1 MELLFLG
8 TSAGAPSISRNV
20 QSCALRLESG
30 EYVVVDCGEGT
41 QQQLLKASAKSYGAN
56 RFRPSRTNVILVT
69 HLHGDHSFGLP
80 GLIVYLDNAA
90 TEKAPPLQIVGPV
103 GVAAFL
109 RTALILSR
117 TELKRGYRVTE
128 LATPAPT
135 GGGAYEGAALCTTAP
150 PVLHPDE
157 RAVSEVLAP
166 NDDGMFALELLTGC
180 SLTAAP
186 LAHGSIACVGYR
198 FQEADAPG
206 SIDAQRAAAE
216 AERAGDD
223 ARRICRAL
231 RECSLNGAA
240 RLALADGSELN
251 VADGFV
257 GAVTRRG
264 RVVVVLGDCCHPG
277 GVCSDATLRLAADA
291 DVLVHE
297 ATLDDS
303 FAALALERGHSTP
316 SDAARVAARARVS
329 HLVLW
334 HFSPR
339 YKSTGISCRA
349 TRTTNDEAFRTT
361 FTDAV
366 RAHFGGALTLASDF
380 DRVSV
385 PREKKVLPPAPPPE

>member
-8 TSAGAPSISRNV
+8 TSAGAPSASRNV
-20 QSCALRLESG
+20 QSCAVRLESG

-41 QQQLLKASAKSYGAN
+41 QQQLLKASRAKS
-56 RFRPSRTNVILVT
+56 FRPSRTNLILVT

-80 GLIVYLDNAA
+80 GLVVYLDNAA
-90 TEKAPPLQIVGPV
+90 TEKAPPLHIVGPV

-339 YKSTGISCRA
+339 YR
-349 TRTTNDEAFRTT
+349 NDDAFRAT

-366 RAHFGGALTLASDF
+366 RAHFGGALTLACDF
-380 DRVSV
+380 DRVAV
-385 PREKKVLPPAPPPE
+385 PREPKVLPPAPPPE

>member
-8 TSAGAPSISRNV
+8 TSAGAPSATRNV

-30 EYVVVDCGEGT
+30 EYVVVDGGEGT
-41 QQQLLKASAKSYGAN
+41 QQQLLKASSDRSGH
-56 RFRPSRTNVILVT
+56 RFRPSRTNIILVT

-80 GLIVYLDNAA
+80 GLVVYLDNAA
-90 TEKAPPLQIVGPV
+90 TEKAPPLHIVGPV

-157 RAVSEVLAP
+157 RAVSEVLAL

-240 RLALADGSELN
+240 RLRLADGSELA

-277 GVCSDATLRLAADA
+277 GACDAATLRLAADA

-297 ATLDDS
+297 ATLDDA

-316 SDAARVAARARVS
+316 SDAARVAARAGVS

-339 YKSTGISCRA
+339 YR
-349 TRTTNDEAFRTT
+349 NDDAFRAT

-380 DRVSV
+380 DRVAV
-385 PREKKVLPPAPPPE
+385 PREKKVLPPAAPPP

>member
-1 MELLFLG
+1 MVEKAR
-8 TSAGAPSISRNV
+8 SSNCSRPHR
-20 QSCALRLESG
+20 ASG
-30 EYVVVDCGEGT
+30 
-41 QQQLLKASAKSYGAN
+41 
-56 RFRPSRTNVILVT
+56 PSRTNLILVT

-90 TEKAPPLQIVGPV
+90 TEKAPPLHIVGPV

-128 LATPAPT
+128 LAASGGT
-135 GGGAYEGAALCTTAP
+135 GPYEEAALG
-150 PVLHPDE
+150 VSVEGLHPDE
-157 RAVSEVLAP
+157 RVGETLAP
-166 NDDGMFALELLTGC
+166 DSDGMFALDVLPNGYA
-180 SLTAAP
+180 LTAAP

-206 SIDAQRAAAE
+206 SIDARRAAAE

-240 RLALADGSELN
+240 RLRLADGSELA

-277 GVCSDATLRLAADA
+277 GACDAATLRLAADA

-297 ATLDDS
+297 ATLDDA

-316 SDAARVAARARVS
+316 SDAARVAARAGVS

-339 YKSTGISCRA
+339 YR
-349 TRTTNDEAFRTT
+349 NDDAFRAT

-380 DRVSV
+380 DRVAV
-385 PREKKVLPPAPPPE
+385 PREKKVLPPAAPPP

>member
-8 TSAGAPSISRNV
+8 TSAGAPSASRNV

-41 QQQLLKASAKSYGAN
+41 QQQLLKASAKSYGTN
-56 RFRPSRTNVILVT
+56 RFRPSRTNIILVT
-69 HLHGDHSFGLP
+69 HLHGDHAFGLP
-80 GLIVYLDNAA
+80 GLVVYLDNAA
-90 TEKAPPLQIVGPV
+90 TEKAPPLQVVGPA

-117 TELKRGYRVTE
+117 TELKRSYRVTE
-128 LATPAPT
+128 LAASGGT
-135 GGGAYEGAALCTTAP
+135 GPYEEAALG
-150 PVLHPDE
+150 VSVEGLHPDE
-157 RAVSEVLAP
+157 RVGETLAP
-166 NDDGMFALELLTGC
+166 DSDGMFALDLLTGHA
-180 SLTAAP
+180 LTAAP

-198 FQEADAPG
+198 VQEADAPG
-206 SIDAQRAAAE
+206 SIDARRAAAE

-231 RECSLNGAA
+231 RECSLNNTE
-240 RLALADGSELN
+240 RLTLADGSELN

-264 RVVVVLGDCCHPG
+264 RAVVVLGDCCHAG
-277 GVCSDATLRLAADA
+277 GVCSDATRRLVEDA

-297 ATLDDS
+297 ATLDDA

-316 SDAARVAARARVS
+316 ADAARVAARAGAS

-339 YKSTGISCRA
+339 YRNDDAFRA
-349 TRTTNDEAFRTT
+349 T
-361 FTDAV
+361 FTAAV
-366 RAHFGGALTLASDF
+366 EAHFGGALTLASDF
-380 DRVSV
+380 DRVAV
-385 PREKKVLPPAPPPE
+385 PRRGAKEPPPSPPAPPPE

>member
-8 TSAGAPSISRNV
+8 TSAGAPSATRNV

-30 EYVVVDCGEGT
+30 EYVVVDGGEGT
-41 QQQLLKASAKSYGAN
+41 QQQLLKASRAKS
-56 RFRPSRTNVILVT
+56 FRPSRTNLILVT

-80 GLIVYLDNAA
+80 GLVVYLDNAA
-90 TEKAPPLQIVGPV
+90 TEKAPPLHIVGPV

-157 RAVSEVLAP
+157 RAVSEVLAL

-231 RECSLNGAA
+231 RECSLNGAE
-240 RLALADGSELN
+240 RLRLADGSELA

-277 GVCSDATLRLAADA
+277 GACDAATLRLAADA

-297 ATLDDS
+297 ATLDDA

-316 SDAARVAARARVS
+316 SDAARVAARAGVS

-339 YKSTGISCRA
+339 YR
-349 TRTTNDEAFRTT
+349 NDDAFRAT

-380 DRVSV
+380 DRVAV
-385 PREKKVLPPAPPPE
+385 PREKKVLPPAAPPP

>member
-8 TSAGAPSISRNV
+8 TSAGAPSASRNV
-20 QSCALRLESG
+20 QSCAVRLESG

-41 QQQLLKASAKSYGAN
+41 QQQLLKASRAKS
-56 RFRPSRTNVILVT
+56 FRPSRTNVILVT

-80 GLIVYLDNAA
+80 GLVVYLDNAA
-90 TEKAPPLQIVGPV
+90 TEKAPPLEVVGPV
-103 GVAAFL
+103 GLAAFL

-128 LATPAPT
+128 LAASGGT
-135 GGGAYEGAALCTTAP
+135 GPYEEAALG
-150 PVLHPDE
+150 VSVEGLHPDE
-157 RAVSEVLAP
+157 RVGETLAP
-166 NDDGMFALELLTGC
+166 DSDGMFALDVLPNGYA
-180 SLTAAP
+180 LTAAP

-198 FQEADAPG
+198 VQEADAPG
-206 SIDAQRAAAE
+206 SIDARRAAVE

-231 RECSLNGAA
+231 RECSLNNTE
-240 RLALADGSELN
+240 RLRLADGSELN

-264 RVVVVLGDCCHPG
+264 RAVVVLGDCCHAG
-277 GVCSDATLRLAADA
+277 GVCSDATRRLVEDA

-297 ATLDDS
+297 ATLDDA

-316 SDAARVAARARVS
+316 SDAARVAARAGAS

-339 YKSTGISCRA
+339 YK
-349 TRTTNDEAFRTT
+349 NDDAFRTT

-385 PREKKVLPPAPPPE
+385 PREPKVLPPAAPPP

>member
-8 TSAGAPSISRNV
+8 TSAGAPSASRNV
-20 QSCALRLESG
+20 QSCAVRLESG

-41 QQQLLKASAKSYGAN
+41 QQQLLKASRAKS
-56 RFRPSRTNVILVT
+56 FRPSRTNVILVT

-231 RECSLNGAA
+231 RECSLNNTE
-240 RLALADGSELN
+240 RLTLADGSELS

-264 RVVVVLGDCCHPG
+264 RAVVVLGDCCHAG
-277 GVCSDATLRLAADA
+277 GVCSDATRRLVEDA

-297 ATLDDS
+297 ATLDDA

-316 SDAARVAARARVS
+316 ADAARVAARAGTS

-339 YKSTGISCRA
+339 YR
-349 TRTTNDEAFRTT
+349 NDDAFRTT

-380 DRVSV
+380 DRVAV
-385 PREKKVLPPAPPPE
+385 PREPKVLPPAPPPE

>member
-8 TSAGAPSISRNV
+8 TSAGAPSASRNV
-20 QSCALRLESG
+20 QSCAVRLESG

-41 QQQLLKASAKSYGAN
+41 QQQLLKASRAKS
-56 RFRPSRTNVILVT
+56 FRPSRTNLILVT

-80 GLIVYLDNAA
+80 GLVVYLDNAA

-231 RECSLNGAA
+231 RECSLNNTE
-240 RLALADGSELN
+240 RLTLADGSELS

-264 RVVVVLGDCCHPG
+264 RAVVVLGDCCHAG
-277 GVCSDATLRLAADA
+277 GVCSDATRRLVEDA

-297 ATLDDS
+297 ATLDDA

-316 SDAARVAARARVS
+316 ADAARVAARAGTS

-339 YKSTGISCRA
+339 YR
-349 TRTTNDEAFRTT
+349 NDDAFRTT

-366 RAHFGGALTLASDF
+366 RAHFGGALTLALDF
-380 DRVSV
+380 DRVAV
-385 PREKKVLPPAPPPE
+385 PREKKVLPPAAPPP

>member
-8 TSAGAPSISRNV
+8 TSAGAPSASRNV
-20 QSCALRLESG
+20 QSCAVRLESG

-41 QQQLLKASAKSYGAN
+41 QQQLLKASRAKS
-56 RFRPSRTNVILVT
+56 FRPSRTNLILVT

-80 GLIVYLDNAA
+80 GLVVYLDNAA

-166 NDDGMFALELLTGC
+166 NDDGMFALDLLTGHA
-180 SLTAAP
+180 LTAAP

-198 FQEADAPG
+198 LQEADAPG
-206 SIDAQRAAAE
+206 SIDARRAAAE

-339 YKSTGISCRA
+339 YR
-349 TRTTNDEAFRTT
+349 NDDAFRAT

-380 DRVSV
+380 DRVAV
-385 PREKKVLPPAPPPE
+385 PREKKELPPAPPPE

>member
-8 TSAGAPSISRNV
+8 TSAGAPSATRNV

-30 EYVVVDCGEGT
+30 EYVVVDGGEGT
-41 QQQLLKASAKSYGAN
+41 QQQLLKASSDRSGH
-56 RFRPSRTNVILVT
+56 RFRPSRTNIILVT

-90 TEKAPPLQIVGPV
+90 TEKAPPLHIVGPV

-157 RAVSEVLAP
+157 RAVSEVLAL
-166 NDDGMFALELLTGC
+166 NDDGMFALELLTGYA
-180 SLTAAP
+180 LTAAP

-198 FQEADAPG
+198 IQEADAPG
-206 SIDAQRAAAE
+206 SIDARRAAAE

-231 RECSLNGAA
+231 RECSLNGAE
-240 RLALADGSELN
+240 RLRLADGSELA

-277 GVCSDATLRLAADA
+277 GACDAATLRLAADA

-297 ATLDDS
+297 ATLDDA

-316 SDAARVAARARVS
+316 SDAARVAARAGVS

-339 YKSTGISCRA
+339 YR
-349 TRTTNDEAFRTT
+349 NDDAFRAT

-380 DRVSV
+380 DRVAV
-385 PREKKVLPPAPPPE
+385 PREKKVLPPAAPPP

>member
-1 MELLFLG
+1 M
-8 TSAGAPSISRNV
+8 
-20 QSCALRLESG
+20 RLESG

-41 QQQLLKASAKSYGAN
+41 QQQLLKASRAKS
-56 RFRPSRTNVILVT
+56 FRPSRTNVILVT

-198 FQEADAPG
+198 FQ
-206 SIDAQRAAAE
+206 
-216 AERAGDD
+216 
-223 ARRICRAL
+223 
-231 RECSLNGAA
+231 
-240 RLALADGSELN
+240 
-251 VADGFV
+251 
-257 GAVTRRG
+257 
-264 RVVVVLGDCCHPG
+264 
-277 GVCSDATLRLAADA
+277 
-291 DVLVHE
+291 
-297 ATLDDS
+297 
-303 FAALALERGHSTP
+303 
-316 SDAARVAARARVS
+316 
-329 HLVLW
+329 
-334 HFSPR
+334 
-339 YKSTGISCRA
+339 
-349 TRTTNDEAFRTT
+349 
-361 FTDAV
+361 
-366 RAHFGGALTLASDF
+366 
-380 DRVSV
+380 
-385 PREKKVLPPAPPPE
+385 

>member
-8 TSAGAPSISRNV
+8 TSAGAPSASRNV
-20 QSCALRLESG
+20 QSCAVRLESG

-41 QQQLLKASAKSYGAN
+41 QQQLLKASRAKS
-56 RFRPSRTNVILVT
+56 FRPSRTNVILVT

-80 GLIVYLDNAA
+80 GLVVYLDNAA
-90 TEKAPPLQIVGPV
+90 TENAPPLHIVGPV

-157 RAVSEVLAP
+157 RAVSEVLAL

-240 RLALADGSELN
+240 RLRLADGSELA

-277 GVCSDATLRLAADA
+277 GACDAATLRLAADA

-297 ATLDDS
+297 ATLDDA

-316 SDAARVAARARVS
+316 SDAARVAARAGVS

-339 YKSTGISCRA
+339 YR
-349 TRTTNDEAFRTT
+349 NDDAFRAT

-380 DRVSV
+380 DRVAV
-385 PREKKVLPPAPPPE
+385 PREKKVLPPAAPPP

>member
-8 TSAGAPSISRNV
+8 TSAGAPSASRNV

-41 QQQLLKASAKSYGAN
+41 QQQLLKASRAKS
-56 RFRPSRTNVILVT
+56 FRPSRTKLILVT

-80 GLIVYLDNAA
+80 GLVVYLDNAA
-90 TEKAPPLQIVGPV
+90 TKKAPPLQIVGPV

-157 RAVSEVLAP
+157 RAVSEVLAL

-231 RECSLNGAA
+231 RECSLNGAE
-240 RLALADGSELN
+240 RLRLADGSELA

-277 GVCSDATLRLAADA
+277 GACDAATLRLAADA

-297 ATLDDS
+297 ATLDDA

-316 SDAARVAARARVS
+316 SDAARVAARAGVS

-339 YKSTGISCRA
+339 YR
-349 TRTTNDEAFRTT
+349 NDDAFRAT

-380 DRVSV
+380 DRVAV
-385 PREKKVLPPAPPPE
+385 PREKKVLPPAAPPP

>member
-8 TSAGAPSISRNV
+8 TSAGAPSATRNV

-30 EYVVVDCGEGT
+30 EYVVVDGGEGT
-41 QQQLLKASAKSYGAN
+41 QQQLLKASRAKS
-56 RFRPSRTNVILVT
+56 FRPSRTNLILVT

-80 GLIVYLDNAA
+80 GLVVYLDNAA
-90 TEKAPPLQIVGPV
+90 TKKAPPLQIVGPV

-157 RAVSEVLAP
+157 RAVSEVLAL

-231 RECSLNGAA
+231 REFSLNGAA
-240 RLALADGSELN
+240 RLRLADGSELA

-277 GVCSDATLRLAADA
+277 GACDAATLRLAADA

-297 ATLDDS
+297 ATLDDA

-316 SDAARVAARARVS
+316 SDAARVAARAGVS

-339 YKSTGISCRA
+339 YR
-349 TRTTNDEAFRTT
+349 NDDAFRAT

-380 DRVSV
+380 DRVAV
-385 PREKKVLPPAPPPE
+385 PREKKVLPPAAPPP

>member
-8 TSAGAPSISRNV
+8 TSAGAPSASRNV

-41 QQQLLKASAKSYGAN
+41 QQQLLKASRAKS
-56 RFRPSRTNVILVT
+56 FRPSRTNLILVT

-80 GLIVYLDNAA
+80 GLVVYLDNAA
-90 TEKAPPLQIVGPV
+90 TEKAPPLHIVGPV

-231 RECSLNGAA
+231 RECSLNNTE
-240 RLALADGSELN
+240 RLTLADGSELS

-264 RVVVVLGDCCHPG
+264 RAVVVLGDCCHAG
-277 GVCSDATLRLAADA
+277 GVCSDATRRLVEDA

-297 ATLDDS
+297 ATLDDA

-316 SDAARVAARARVS
+316 SDAARVAARAGAS

-339 YKSTGISCRA
+339 YR
-349 TRTTNDEAFRTT
+349 NDDAFRAT

-380 DRVSV
+380 DRVAV
-385 PREKKVLPPAPPPE
+385 PREKKVLPPAAPPP

>member
-8 TSAGAPSISRNV
+8 TSAGAPSATRNV

-41 QQQLLKASAKSYGAN
+41 QQQLLKASRAKS
-56 RFRPSRTNVILVT
+56 FRPSRTNLILVT

-80 GLIVYLDNAA
+80 GLVVYLDNAA
-90 TEKAPPLQIVGPV
+90 TEKAPPLHIVGPV

-157 RAVSEVLAP
+157 RAVSEVLAL

-240 RLALADGSELN
+240 RLRLADGSELA

-277 GVCSDATLRLAADA
+277 GACDAATLRLAADA

-297 ATLDDS
+297 ATLDDA

-316 SDAARVAARARVS
+316 SDAARVAARAGVS

-339 YKSTGISCRA
+339 YR
-349 TRTTNDEAFRTT
+349 NDDAFRAT

-380 DRVSV
+380 DRVAV
-385 PREKKVLPPAPPPE
+385 PREKKVLPPAAPPP

>member
-8 TSAGAPSISRNV
+8 TSAGAPSASRNV
-20 QSCALRLESG
+20 QSCAVRLESG

-41 QQQLLKASAKSYGAN
+41 QQQLLKASRAKS
-56 RFRPSRTNVILVT
+56 FRPSRTNLILVT

-80 GLIVYLDNAA
+80 GLVVYLDNAA
-90 TEKAPPLQIVGPV
+90 TKKAPPLQIVGPV

-206 SIDAQRAAAE
+206 PIDAQRAAAE

-231 RECSLNGAA
+231 RECSLNGAE
-240 RLALADGSELN
+240 RLRLADGSELA

-277 GVCSDATLRLAADA
+277 GACDAATLRLAADA

-297 ATLDDS
+297 ATLDDA

-316 SDAARVAARARVS
+316 SDAARVAARAGVS

-339 YKSTGISCRA
+339 YR
-349 TRTTNDEAFRTT
+349 NDDAFRAT

-380 DRVSV
+380 DRVAV
-385 PREKKVLPPAPPPE
+385 PREKKVLPPAAPPP

>member
-8 TSAGAPSISRNV
+8 TSAGAPSASRNV

-30 EYVVVDCGEGT
+30 EYVVVDGGEGT
-41 QQQLLKASAKSYGAN
+41 QQQLLKASSDRSGH
-56 RFRPSRTNVILVT
+56 RFRPSRTNIILVT

-90 TEKAPPLQIVGPV
+90 TEKAPPLHIVGPV

-231 RECSLNGAA
+231 RECSLNGAE
-240 RLALADGSELN
+240 RLRLADGSELA

-277 GVCSDATLRLAADA
+277 GACDAATLRLAADA

-297 ATLDDS
+297 ATLDDA

-316 SDAARVAARARVS
+316 SDAARVAARAGVS

-339 YKSTGISCRA
+339 YR
-349 TRTTNDEAFRTT
+349 NDDAFRAT

-380 DRVSV
+380 DRVAV
-385 PREKKVLPPAPPPE
+385 PREKKVLPPAAPPP

>member
-8 TSAGAPSISRNV
+8 TSAGAPSATRNV

-30 EYVVVDCGEGT
+30 EYVVVDGGEGT
-41 QQQLLKASAKSYGAN
+41 QQQLLKASSDRSGH
-56 RFRPSRTNVILVT
+56 RFRPSRTNIILVT

-80 GLIVYLDNAA
+80 GLVVYLDNAA
-90 TEKAPPLQIVGPV
+90 TEKAPPLHIVGPV

-135 GGGAYEGAALCTTAP
+135 GGGAYEGAALCATAP

-157 RAVSEVLAP
+157 RAVSEVLAL

-198 FQEADAPG
+198 IQEADAPG
-206 SIDAQRAAAE
+206 SIDARRAAAE

-240 RLALADGSELN
+240 RLRLADGSELA

-277 GVCSDATLRLAADA
+277 GACDAATLRLAADA

-297 ATLDDS
+297 ATLDDA

-316 SDAARVAARARVS
+316 SDAARVAARAGVS

-339 YKSTGISCRA
+339 YR
-349 TRTTNDEAFRTT
+349 NDDAFRAT

-380 DRVSV
+380 DRVAV
-385 PREKKVLPPAPPPE
+385 PREKKVLPPAAPPP

>member
-8 TSAGAPSISRNV
+8 TSAGAPSASRNV
-20 QSCALRLESG
+20 QSCAVRLESG

-41 QQQLLKASAKSYGAN
+41 QQQLLKASRAKS
-56 RFRPSRTNVILVT
+56 FRPSRTNLILVT

-80 GLIVYLDNAA
+80 GLVVYLDNAA
-90 TEKAPPLQIVGPV
+90 TKKAPPLQIVGPV

-186 LAHGSIACVGYR
+186 LTHGSIACVGYR
-198 FQEADAPG
+198 LQEADAPG
-206 SIDAQRAAAE
+206 SIDARRAAAE

-231 RECSLNGAA
+231 RECSLNNTE
-240 RLALADGSELN
+240 RLTLADGSELS

-264 RVVVVLGDCCHPG
+264 RAVVVLGDCCHAG
-277 GVCSDATLRLAADA
+277 GVCSDATRRLVEDA

-297 ATLDDS
+297 ATLDDA

-316 SDAARVAARARVS
+316 SDAARVAARAGAS

-339 YKSTGISCRA
+339 YRNDDAFRA
-349 TRTTNDEAFRTT
+349 T
-361 FTDAV
+361 FTAAV
-366 RAHFGGALTLASDF
+366 EAHFGGALTLASDF
-380 DRVSV
+380 DRVEV
-385 PREKKVLPPAPPPE
+385 PREKKVLPPAAPPP

>member
-8 TSAGAPSISRNV
+8 TSAGAPSASRNV
-20 QSCALRLESG
+20 QSCAVRLESG

-41 QQQLLKASAKSYGAN
+41 QQQLLKASRAKS
-56 RFRPSRTNVILVT
+56 FRPSRTNLILVT

-206 SIDAQRAAAE
+206 SIDARRAAAE

-231 RECSLNGAA
+231 RECSLNNTE
-240 RLALADGSELN
+240 RLTLADGSELS

-264 RVVVVLGDCCHPG
+264 RAVVVLGDCCHAG
-277 GVCSDATLRLAADA
+277 GVCSDATRRLVEDA

-297 ATLDDS
+297 ATLDDA

-316 SDAARVAARARVS
+316 ADAARVAARAGTS

-339 YKSTGISCRA
+339 YR
-349 TRTTNDEAFRTT
+349 NDDAFRTT

-366 RAHFGGALTLASDF
+366 RAHFGGALTLALDF
-380 DRVSV
+380 DRVAV
-385 PREKKVLPPAPPPE
+385 PREKKVLPPAAPPP

>member
-8 TSAGAPSISRNV
+8 TSAGAPSASRNV
-20 QSCALRLESG
+20 QSCAVRLESG

-41 QQQLLKASAKSYGAN
+41 QQQLLKASRAKS
-56 RFRPSRTNVILVT
+56 FRPSRTNLILVT

-80 GLIVYLDNAA
+80 GLVVYLDNAA
-90 TEKAPPLQIVGPV
+90 TKKAPPLHIVGPV

-277 GVCSDATLRLAADA
+277 GICSDATLRLAADA

-297 ATLDDS
+297 ATLDDA

-316 SDAARVAARARVS
+316 SDAARVAARAGAS

-339 YKSTGISCRA
+339 YR
-349 TRTTNDEAFRTT
+349 NDDAFRAT

-366 RAHFGGALTLASDF
+366 REHFAGALTLASDF
-380 DRVSV
+380 DRVAV

>member
-8 TSAGAPSISRNV
+8 TSAGAPSASRNV

-30 EYVVVDCGEGT
+30 EYVVVDGGEGT
-41 QQQLLKASAKSYGAN
+41 QQQLLKASRAKS
-56 RFRPSRTNVILVT
+56 FRPSRTNLILVT

-80 GLIVYLDNAA
+80 GLVVYLDNAA
-90 TEKAPPLQIVGPV
+90 TEKAPPLHIVGPV

-231 RECSLNGAA
+231 RECSLNGAE
-240 RLALADGSELN
+240 RLRLADGSELN

-277 GVCSDATLRLAADA
+277 GACDAATLRLAAGA

-297 ATLDDS
+297 ATLDDA

-316 SDAARVAARARVS
+316 SDAARVAARAGAS

-339 YKSTGISCRA
+339 YR
-349 TRTTNDEAFRTT
+349 NDDAFRAT

-380 DRVSV
+380 DRVAV
-385 PREKKVLPPAPPPE
+385 PREKKVLPPAAPPP

>member
-8 TSAGAPSISRNV
+8 TSAGAPSASRNV
-20 QSCALRLESG
+20 QSCAVRLESG

-41 QQQLLKASAKSYGAN
+41 QQQLLKASRAKS
-56 RFRPSRTNVILVT
+56 FRPSRTNLILVT

-80 GLIVYLDNAA
+80 GLVVYLDNAA
-90 TEKAPPLQIVGPV
+90 TKKAPPLQIVGPV

-166 NDDGMFALELLTGC
+166 NDDGMFALDLLTGHA
-180 SLTAAP
+180 LTAAP

-198 FQEADAPG
+198 VQEADAPG
-206 SIDAQRAAAE
+206 SIDARRAAAE

-231 RECSLNGAA
+231 RECSLNNTE
-240 RLALADGSELN
+240 RLTLADGSELS

-264 RVVVVLGDCCHPG
+264 RAVVVLGDCCHAG
-277 GVCSDATLRLAADA
+277 GVCSDATRRLVEDA

-297 ATLDDS
+297 ATLDDA

-316 SDAARVAARARVS
+316 ADAARVAARAGAS

-339 YKSTGISCRA
+339 YRNDDAFRA
-349 TRTTNDEAFRTT
+349 T
-361 FTDAV
+361 FTAAV
-366 RAHFGGALTLASDF
+366 EAHFGGALTLASDF

-385 PREKKVLPPAPPPE
+385 PREKKVLPPAAPPP

>member
-8 TSAGAPSISRNV
+8 TSAGAPSASRNV
-20 QSCALRLESG
+20 QSCAVRLESG

-41 QQQLLKASAKSYGAN
+41 QQQLLKASRAKS
-56 RFRPSRTNVILVT
+56 FRPSRTNLILVT

-80 GLIVYLDNAA
+80 GLVVYLDNAA
-90 TEKAPPLQIVGPV
+90 TEKAPPLHIVGPV

-157 RAVSEVLAP
+157 RAVSEVLAL

-198 FQEADAPG
+198 VQEADAPG
-206 SIDAQRAAAE
+206 SIDARRAAAE

-264 RVVVVLGDCCHPG
+264 RAVVVLGDCCHAG
-277 GVCSDATLRLAADA
+277 GVCSDATRRLVEDA

-297 ATLDDS
+297 ATLDDA

-316 SDAARVAARARVS
+316 SDAARVAARAGVS

-339 YKSTGISCRA
+339 YR
-349 TRTTNDEAFRTT
+349 NDDAFRAT

-380 DRVSV
+380 DRVAV
-385 PREKKVLPPAPPPE
+385 PREKKVLPPAAPPP

>member
-8 TSAGAPSISRNV
+8 TSAGAPSASRNV
-20 QSCALRLESG
+20 QSCAVRLESG

-41 QQQLLKASAKSYGAN
+41 QQQLLKASRAKS
-56 RFRPSRTNVILVT
+56 FRPSRTNLILVT

-80 GLIVYLDNAA
+80 GLVVYLDNAA
-90 TEKAPPLQIVGPV
+90 TEKAPPLHIVGPV

-257 GAVTRRG
+257 GTVTRRG

-277 GVCSDATLRLAADA
+277 GVCSDATVRLAADA
-291 DVLVHE
+291 NVLVHE

-339 YKSTGISCRA
+339 YR
-349 TRTTNDEAFRTT
+349 NDDAFRAT

-385 PREKKVLPPAPPPE
+385 PREKKVLPPAAPPP

>member
-8 TSAGAPSISRNV
+8 TSAGAPSATRNV

-30 EYVVVDCGEGT
+30 EYVVVDGGEGT
-41 QQQLLKASAKSYGAN
+41 QQQLLKASSDRSGH
-56 RFRPSRTNVILVT
+56 RFRPSRTNIILVT

-231 RECSLNGAA
+231 RECSLNNTE
-240 RLALADGSELN
+240 RLRLADGSELN

-277 GVCSDATLRLAADA
+277 GACDAATLRLAADA

-297 ATLDDS
+297 ATLDDA

-316 SDAARVAARARVS
+316 SDAARVAARAGAS

-339 YKSTGISCRA
+339 YR
-349 TRTTNDEAFRTT
+349 NDDAFRAT

-380 DRVSV
+380 DRVAV
-385 PREKKVLPPAPPPE
+385 PREKKVLPPAAPPP

>member
-8 TSAGAPSISRNV
+8 TSAGAPSASRNV
-20 QSCALRLESG
+20 QSCAVRLESG

-41 QQQLLKASAKSYGAN
+41 QQQLLKASRAKS
-56 RFRPSRTNVILVT
+56 FRPSRTNLILVT

-80 GLIVYLDNAA
+80 GLVVYLDNAA

-198 FQEADAPG
+198 FQEANAPG

-339 YKSTGISCRA
+339 YRNDDAFRA
-349 TRTTNDEAFRTT
+349 T
-361 FTDAV
+361 FTAAV
-366 RAHFGGALTLASDF
+366 EAHFGGALTLASDF
-380 DRVSV
+380 DRVAV
-385 PREKKVLPPAPPPE
+385 PREKKVLPPAAPPP

>member
-8 TSAGAPSISRNV
+8 TSAGAPSASRNV

-41 QQQLLKASAKSYGAN
+41 QQQLLKASRAKS
-56 RFRPSRTNVILVT
+56 FRPSRTNLILVT

-90 TEKAPPLQIVGPV
+90 TEKAPPLHIVGPV

-157 RAVSEVLAP
+157 RAVSEVLAL

-240 RLALADGSELN
+240 RLRLADGSELA

-277 GVCSDATLRLAADA
+277 GACDAATLRLAADA

-297 ATLDDS
+297 ATLDDA

-316 SDAARVAARARVS
+316 SDAARVAARAGVS

-339 YKSTGISCRA
+339 YR
-349 TRTTNDEAFRTT
+349 NDDAFRAT

-380 DRVSV
+380 DRVAV
-385 PREKKVLPPAPPPE
+385 PREKKVLPPAAPPP

>member
-8 TSAGAPSISRNV
+8 TSAGAPSASRNV
-20 QSCALRLESG
+20 QSCAVRLESG

-41 QQQLLKASAKSYGAN
+41 QQQLLKASRAKS
-56 RFRPSRTNVILVT
+56 FRPSRTNLILVT

-80 GLIVYLDNAA
+80 GLVVYLDNAA
-90 TEKAPPLQIVGPV
+90 TKKAPPLQIVGPV

-206 SIDAQRAAAE
+206 SIDARRAAAE
-216 AERAGDD
+216 AERAGDA

-231 RECSLNGAA
+231 RECSLNNTE
-240 RLALADGSELN
+240 RLTLADGSELS

-264 RVVVVLGDCCHPG
+264 RAVVVLGDCCHAG
-277 GVCSDATLRLAADA
+277 GVCSDATRRLVEDA

-297 ATLDDS
+297 ATLDDA

-316 SDAARVAARARVS
+316 SDAARVAARAGAS

-339 YKSTGISCRA
+339 YRNAAAFRA
-349 TRTTNDEAFRTT
+349 T
-361 FTDAV
+361 FTAAV
-366 RAHFGGALTLASDF
+366 REHFGGALTLACDF
-380 DRVSV
+380 DRGAV
-385 PREKKVLPPAPPPE
+385 PREKKVLPPAAPPP

>member
-8 TSAGAPSISRNV
+8 TSAGAPSASRNV
-20 QSCALRLESG
+20 QSCAVRLESG

-41 QQQLLKASAKSYGAN
+41 QQQLLKASRAKS
-56 RFRPSRTNVILVT
+56 FRPSRTNLILVT

-80 GLIVYLDNAA
+80 GLVVYLDNAA
-90 TEKAPPLQIVGPV
+90 TKKAPPLQIVGPV

-264 RVVVVLGDCCHPG
+264 RAVVVLGDCCHAG
-277 GVCSDATLRLAADA
+277 GVCSDATRRLVEDA

-297 ATLDDS
+297 ATLDDA

-316 SDAARVAARARVS
+316 SDAARVAARAGAS

-339 YKSTGISCRA
+339 YRNDDAFRA
-349 TRTTNDEAFRTT
+349 T
-361 FTDAV
+361 FTAAV
-366 RAHFGGALTLASDF
+366 EAHFGGALTLASDF
-380 DRVSV
+380 DRVAV
-385 PREKKVLPPAPPPE
+385 PREKKVLPPAAPPPE

>member
-8 TSAGAPSISRNV
+8 TSAGAPSASRNV

-30 EYVVVDCGEGT
+30 EYVVVDGGEGT
-41 QQQLLKASAKSYGAN
+41 QQQLLKASSDRSGH
-56 RFRPSRTNVILVT
+56 RFRPSRTNLILVT

-80 GLIVYLDNAA
+80 GLVVYLDNAA
-90 TEKAPPLQIVGPV
+90 TEKAPPLHIVGPV

-206 SIDAQRAAAE
+206 SIDARRAAAE

-231 RECSLNGAA
+231 RECSLNNTE
-240 RLALADGSELN
+240 RLTLADGSELS

-264 RVVVVLGDCCHPG
+264 RAVVVLGDCCHAG
-277 GVCSDATLRLAADA
+277 GVCSDATRRLVEDA

-297 ATLDDS
+297 ATLDDA

-316 SDAARVAARARVS
+316 SDAARVAARAGAS

-339 YKSTGISCRA
+339 YRNDDAFRA
-349 TRTTNDEAFRTT
+349 T
-361 FTDAV
+361 FTAAV
-366 RAHFGGALTLASDF
+366 EAHFGGALTLASDF
-380 DRVSV
+380 DRVEV
-385 PREKKVLPPAPPPE
+385 PREKKVLPPAAPPP

>member
-8 TSAGAPSISRNV
+8 TSAGAPSASRNV

-30 EYVVVDCGEGT
+30 EYVVVDGGEGT
-41 QQQLLKASAKSYGAN
+41 QQQLLKASRAKS
-56 RFRPSRTNVILVT
+56 FRPSRTNLILVT

-80 GLIVYLDNAA
+80 GLVVYLDNAA
-90 TEKAPPLQIVGPV
+90 TEKAPPLHIVGPV

-157 RAVSEVLAP
+157 RAVSEVLAL

-240 RLALADGSELN
+240 RLRLADGSELA

-277 GVCSDATLRLAADA
+277 GACDAATLRLAADA

-297 ATLDDS
+297 ATLDDA

-316 SDAARVAARARVS
+316 SDAARVAARAGVS

-339 YKSTGISCRA
+339 YR
-349 TRTTNDEAFRTT
+349 NDDAFRAT

-380 DRVSV
+380 DRVAV
-385 PREKKVLPPAPPPE
+385 PREKKVLPPAAPPP

>member
-8 TSAGAPSISRNV
+8 TSAGAPSATRNV

-30 EYVVVDCGEGT
+30 EYVVVDGGEGT
-41 QQQLLKASAKSYGAN
+41 QQQLLKASSDRSGH
-56 RFRPSRTNVILVT
+56 RFRPSRTNIILVT

-90 TEKAPPLQIVGPV
+90 TEKAPPLHIVGPV

-135 GGGAYEGAALCTTAP
+135 GGGAYEGAALCATAP

-157 RAVSEVLAP
+157 RAVSEVLAL

-240 RLALADGSELN
+240 RLRLADGSELA

-277 GVCSDATLRLAADA
+277 GACDAATLRLAADA

-297 ATLDDS
+297 ATLDDA

-316 SDAARVAARARVS
+316 SDAARVAARAGVS

-339 YKSTGISCRA
+339 YR
-349 TRTTNDEAFRTT
+349 NDDAFRAT

-380 DRVSV
+380 DRVAV
-385 PREKKVLPPAPPPE
+385 PREKKVLPPAAPPP

>member
-8 TSAGAPSISRNV
+8 TSAGAPSASRNV
-20 QSCALRLESG
+20 QSCAVRLESG

-41 QQQLLKASAKSYGAN
+41 QQQLLKASRAKS
-56 RFRPSRTNVILVT
+56 FRPSRTNLILVT

-80 GLIVYLDNAA
+80 GLVVYLDNAA

-231 RECSLNGAA
+231 RECSLNNTE
-240 RLALADGSELN
+240 RLTLADGSELS

-264 RVVVVLGDCCHPG
+264 RAVVVLGDCCHAG
-277 GVCSDATLRLAADA
+277 GVCSDATRRLVEDA

-297 ATLDDS
+297 ATLDDA

-316 SDAARVAARARVS
+316 ADAARVAARAGTS

-339 YKSTGISCRA
+339 YR
-349 TRTTNDEAFRTT
+349 NDDAFRTT

-366 RAHFGGALTLASDF
+366 RSHFGGALTLALDF
-380 DRVSV
+380 DRVAV
-385 PREKKVLPPAPPPE
+385 PREPKVLPPAPPPE